1 MCSISG
7 NDYIG
12 YTYDCSGRGFE
23 SIPTDFH
30 VRTTRIKLNEN
41 NLQDIPRNVFKT
53 YRLLVSL
60 DLSNNK
66 VSRIDVDAFCS
77 CSSLKNLSLQNNTLQ
92 SNEKSFPVGSF
103 SSLVN
108 LRSLHLFGM
117 NLRDVNYTTTE
128 ICRNLHSLVT
138 LEIDI
143 WDEFQ
148 LSQHCSQLQNLK
160 LLTLKVRQRI
170 KFLNQSFE
178 VLDGLP
184 IEVLR
189 LQGTLNDGLYSKP
202 IEVGVLRPLHKL
214 KTLEIDSFSVCYISY
229 LLRTI
234 IYPFRNKTMDLI
246 FKNLIDIPFQ
256 SLSSSDLK
264 YIKDICVRK
273 LIMTTVSIQSFD
285 AGELLNSRLW
295 HCLEEFD
302 ISRNFLRSNT
312 YTFGFSLPRVRIL
325 NFCCQLTRQGYPLE
339 QESDVSKSRRSIM
352 SKFVMKVA
360 YEFYLSNH
368 LKVLSFENNDLHLQK
383 YDIDLTVHA
392 NGVEM
397 LSLRKFHFENCI
409 GTLRGFKNLKVLIME
424 GWNCGIINPKFIAN
438 FTSVKELTFSS
449 MQLGYN
455 AKTMVSLLANWTHLS
470 YVDLSNNDI
479 DAIHPDFFLSQRRS
493 MKNISL
499 ANNKLTFIPKTVMS
513 LRALQHIDM
522 RHNSLSTL
530 TQGEMEFLDR
540 QSDLTMQLAGN
551 VFQCTCTTLPFLLWL
566 EANSQR
572 VKDFKHLS
580 CTDEENVKRN
590 MSVFIKE
597 LRVKQLKCASKT
609 ALYFAVFGNI
619 FLILC
624 VILTFTLV
632 KFQADVQYIF
642 ARIRRHFRSKTERL
656 QCKEKYHAFVS
667 YGNTN
672 YHWTVWELKPKLER
686 EGFRLMF
693 PDFHFNLGGYDSENI
708 LDAIDNSRRIIFVI
722 TRDFLTDE

>member
-1 MCSISG
+1 MGSFS
-7 NDYIG
+7 
-12 YTYDCSGRGFE
+12 
-23 SIPTDFH
+23 P
-30 VRTTRIKLNEN
+30 
-41 NLQDIPRNVFKT
+41 
-53 YRLLVSL
+53 LVSL
-60 DLSNNK
+60 RN
-66 VSRIDVDAFCS
+66 
-77 CSSLKNLSLQNNTLQ
+77 
-92 SNEKSFPVGSF
+92 
-103 SSLVN
+103 
-108 LRSLHLFGM
+108 LHLCGM
-117 NLRDVNYTTTE
+117 KLRDVRYTTTE
-128 ICRNLHSLVT
+128 ICRNLHSLVK
-138 LEIDI
+138 LGIDI
-143 WDEFQ
+143 WDGFQ
-148 LSQHCSQLQNLK
+148 LSEHCSQLQNLK
-160 LLTLKVRQRI
+160 LLTLNVRQRI

-178 VLDGLP
+178 VLDRLP
-184 IEVLR
+184 IEALR
-189 LQGTLNDGLYSKP
+189 LQGTLKDGLYSKP
-202 IEVGVLRPLHKL
+202 IEVDVLRPLHKL

-229 LLRTI
+229 LLQTI

-246 FKNLIDIPFQ
+246 FKNFIETPFQ
-256 SLSSSDLK
+256 SVSSSDLK

-302 ISRNFLRSNT
+302 ISRNSLRT
-312 YTFGFSLPRVRIL
+312 TLHFTLYTFGYSLPRLRIF
-325 NFCCQLTRQGYPLE
+325 NYCCQFIRQAYPN
-339 QESDVSKSRRSIM
+339 VNRSRRPIM
-352 SKFVMKVA
+352 SKYVTKVSFE
-360 YEFYLSNH
+360 YYLNYQ
-368 LKVLSFENNDLHLQK
+368 LKVLSSDNNDLHLQK
-383 YDIDLTVHA
+383 YNIDLTVHT

-397 LSLRKFHFENCI
+397 LSLRDFNFQNCM
-409 GTLRGFKNLKVLIME
+409 GTLKGFKNLKVLIME
-424 GWNCGIINPKFIAN
+424 EWNCGIINPKFIAN
-438 FTSVKELTFSS
+438 FTSVRELTFSS

-470 YVDLSNNDI
+470 YVDLSKNLI
-479 DAIHPDFFLSQRRS
+479 DDIHPDFFLSQRRS

-499 ANNKLTFIPKTVMS
+499 ANNLLTFIPKAVMTLS
-513 LRALQHIDM
+513 SLQHIDM
-522 RHNSLSTL
+522 RHNFMSTL
-530 TQGEMEFLDR
+530 TKGEMEFLDR

-597 LRVKQLKCASKT
+597 LRVQQLKCAAKT

-632 KFQADVQYIF
+632 KFQADVHYIF
-642 ARIRRHFRSKTERL
+642 ARIRIHFRSKTERL

-672 YHWTVWELKPKLER
+672 YHWTVWELNPKLER
-686 EGFRLMF
+686 EGFRLMY
-693 PDFHFNLGGYDSENI
+693 PDFHFNLGEYDSENI

-722 TRDFLTDE
+722 TRDFLTDEWCKHHMQVARCHAFRKQSDNFIIVIIRDNIPLHEIPKSLQRIWIRVNCLRWPLDEDEEDVRQFWKKLKNDLIED